1 MRVIGHGEL
10 FEQLCVEYAGVD
22 DVTVPDGSSRGFGA
36 KAIKINGAVF
46 VMLIQGQL
54 AVKVPAARVRELVDR
69 GQGEPLSAGKTTP
82 MREWVRLT
90 GGEDDVRPVIAEAE
104 HFVAAQ

>member
-1 MRVIGHGEL
+1 MTGHREL
-10 FEQLCVEYAGVD
+10 FKALCTEYTGVD
-22 DVTVPDGSSRGFGA
+22 GVHVPDGSDRGFGA
-36 KAIKINGAVF
+36 QAIKINGVVF

-54 AVKVPAARVRELVDR
+54 AVKVPAARVRELVDQ

-90 GGEDDVRPVIAEAE
+90 GTSDDVRPVISEAE
-104 HFVAAQ
+104 RFVAAQ